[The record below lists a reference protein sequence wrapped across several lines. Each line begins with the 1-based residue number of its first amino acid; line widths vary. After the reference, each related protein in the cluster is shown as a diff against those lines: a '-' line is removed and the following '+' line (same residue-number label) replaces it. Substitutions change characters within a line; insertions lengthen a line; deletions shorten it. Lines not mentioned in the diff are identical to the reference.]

1 MAGVDYRQYMA
12 GMHDIMVYDI
22 WLPGWRLAVTHVGW
36 WWLALATTT
45 TTTIVY
51 TCLHRLATTNNKPAH
66 ARSTLLFTFSIIIY
80 CS

>member
-51 TCLHRLATTNNKPAH
+51 TCLHRNKQPIISRPTH
-66 ARSTLLFTFSIIIY
+66 GLHYYLHFLL
-80 CS
+80 